1 MSPENTQR
9 PQVSERL
16 MLIPAILKNSTTGYK
31 NVSYKRR
38 EQKFEAKV
46 NDGGKR
52 VSLGHFDTAE
62 EAAVAYA
69 RSEYGRADAAKLL
82 QPRAAPSAAGAEA
95 IRQAEREGLTLAA
108 SSSGSSGYKGV
119 SYCPKQSG
127 TKKYELRVKIG
138 GKDVHLGRFATA
150 EQAALFYARREAGR
164 DTSDLTAPPPP
175 PPPPAAAGA
184 KAVQQAGLEG
194 LTLATSRSSNS
205 GYKGVQFKPKQQSS
219 NTYEQQVSVGSVEGD
234 SCDPADIAAAVALAA
249 LRPALRERAEGGEAA
264 GARSRTGEGGGCS
277 GGGGAGGGV
286 CCPAMG

>member
-127 TKKYELRVKIG
+127 TKKYELRVRALWADEFRASLSLCSAALAGRVGLLRVLLYGMAVLGFACAVYTIG
-138 GKDVHLGRFATA
+138 
-150 EQAALFYARREAGR
+150 QAAL
-164 DTSDLTAPPPP
+164 L
-175 PPPPAAAGA
+175 
-184 KAVQQAGLEG
+184 
-194 LTLATSRSSNS
+194 
-205 GYKGVQFKPKQQSS
+205 QS
-219 NTYEQQVSVGSVEGD
+219 
-234 SCDPADIAAAVALAA
+234 L
-249 LRPALRERAEGGEAA
+249 
-264 GARSRTGEGGGCS
+264 
-277 GGGGAGGGV
+277 GGAFSDPSRNRLGTF
-286 CCPAMG
+286 

>member
-1 MSPENTQR
+1 
-9 PQVSERL
+9 

-138 GKDVHLGRFATA
+138 GKD
-150 EQAALFYARREAGR
+150 
-164 DTSDLTAPPPP
+164 
-175 PPPPAAAGA
+175 
-184 KAVQQAGLEG
+184 G

-219 NTYEQQVSVGSVEGD
+219 NTYEQQVSVGSVEGRRQLFAQQQRRRHLICVD
-234 SCDPADIAAAVALAA
+234 DNK
-249 LRPALRERAEGGEAA
+249 
-264 GARSRTGEGGGCS
+264 
-277 GGGGAGGGV
+277 
-286 CCPAMG
+286 